1 MQRRSQGAGVL
12 AGKAQPEQRGGEYQE
27 RMLAFAL
34 MPYVAWALCV
44 RCSPMLF
51 AGATSTRP
59 SYLFLVGLTLGA
71 ALLAIAWRLRATRPG
86 KEEGL
91 FPLQSAWGVGC
102 LCASVGTLA
111 CLTPW
116 FAGLPT
122 VGSAL
127 LVGVLAGISYG
138 IALVCAVG
146 LCRRI
151 GNLVYIRMMAW
162 ALAGAL
168 IVLVV
173 LCLLV
178 PIRWLALAGTLP
190 LMSWL
195 GVRRWVKGR
204 PAGQMAL
211 TYSNALPIPRGRL
224 AALLACVGFFAAFV
238 VGMHPKSAHLPW
250 LVENVT
256 YVGALS
262 SRSLIYLLIYGC
274 LIGLVAFGLGRRS
287 RGGSPMPV
295 FVALVL
301 VYAVMFFTLPFMK
314 ELGIAANL
322 NNALSLLFLTLS
334 MPLLASVAPQLAVRG
349 AVFLTAGAFGA
360 ALMAA
365 VFMGPLFNVLPHQ
378 DEVFVALPFVVNLA
392 VLVLGVTLGP
402 WLQGLLPQ
410 GGREAPGQHGVA
422 DETALAVV
430 AGNPWEMLA
439 SEWGLTA
446 RETQVLELIVQ
457 GRNEPYMSD
466 HLCISRATVKTHV
479 NHIYKKAG
487 VLSRQELL
495 DRVHGEG

>member
-1 MQRRSQGAGVL
+1 
-12 AGKAQPEQRGGEYQE
+12 
-27 RMLAFAL
+27 MLALAL

-71 ALLAIAWRLRATRPG
+71 TLFAIAWRLRTARPG
-86 KEEGL
+86 NEERP

-122 VGSAL
+122 AGFTL

-138 IALVCAVG
+138 IALACAVG

-151 GNLVYIRMMAW
+151 GNLTFIRTLAW
-162 ALAGAL
+162 ALTGAL
-168 IVLVV
+168 IALVA

-178 PIRWLALAGTLP
+178 PVHWLALAGMLP
-190 LMSWL
+190 VASWL
-195 GVRRWVKGR
+195 GMRRWVKGQPTESQTVMAR
-204 PAGQMAL
+204 PDTPL
-211 TYSNALPIPRGRL
+211 FPHGRIT
-224 AALLACVGFFAAFV
+224 ALLVCVGFFVAFV

-250 LVENVT
+250 MVENVA

-262 SRSLIYLLIYGC
+262 SRSLVYLLIYGC
-274 LIGLVAFGLGRRS
+274 LLGLFAFGLGRRS
-287 RGGSPMPV
+287 KGSSPMPV
-295 FVALVL
+295 LVALVL

-314 ELGIAANL
+314 ELGVAANL

-334 MPLLASVAPQLAVRG
+334 VPLLASMAPQPAARG
-349 AVFLTAGAFGA
+349 AVCLTAGAFGA
-360 ALMAA
+360 AVMAA
-365 VFMGPLFNVLPHQ
+365 AFMGPLFNVLPHQ

-402 WLQGLLPQ
+402 WLQELLPQ
-410 GGREAPGQHGVA
+410 EGEKTPGQYGTT
-422 DETALAVV
+422 DEAAPVTA
-430 AGNPWEMLA
+430 AGNPWEGLA

-457 GRNEPYMSD
+457 GRNEPYMSE

>member
-1 MQRRSQGAGVL
+1 
-12 AGKAQPEQRGGEYQE
+12 
-27 RMLAFAL
+27 MLALTL

-51 AGATSTRP
+51 VGATSTRP

-71 ALLAIAWRLRATRPG
+71 TLFAIAWRLRTARPG
-86 KEEGL
+86 NEERP

-122 VGSAL
+122 AGFAL

-138 IALVCAVG
+138 IALACAVG

-151 GNLVYIRMMAW
+151 GNLACIRMMAW

-168 IVLVV
+168 VVLVI

-178 PIRWLALAGTLP
+178 PVRWLALAGVLP
-190 LMSWL
+190 LASWL
-195 GVRRWVKGR
+195 GVRRWAKGQPAAQTASAR
-204 PAGQMAL
+204 PDTPPM
-211 TYSNALPIPRGRL
+211 PRGRL
-224 AALLACVGFFAAFV
+224 AALLACVGFFVAFV

-250 LVENVT
+250 LVENVA

-274 LIGLVAFGLGRRS
+274 LLGLVAFGLGRRS
-287 RGGSPMPV
+287 KGNSPMPV
-295 FVALVL
+295 LVALVL

-314 ELGIAANL
+314 ELGVAANL

-334 MPLLASVAPQLAVRG
+334 VPLLASMAPQPAARG
-349 AVFLTAGAFGA
+349 AVCLTAGAFGA
-360 ALMAA
+360 AVMAA
-365 VFMGPLFNVLPHQ
+365 AFMGPLFNVLPHQ

-402 WLQGLLPQ
+402 WLQELLPQ
-410 GGREAPGQHGVA
+410 EGEKTPGQYGTT
-422 DETALAVV
+422 DEAAPVTA
-430 AGNPWEMLA
+430 AGNPWEGLA

-457 GRNEPYMSD
+457 GRNEPYMSE

>member
-1 MQRRSQGAGVL
+1 
-12 AGKAQPEQRGGEYQE
+12 
-27 RMLAFAL
+27 MLALTL

-71 ALLAIAWRLRATRPG
+71 TLLAVAWRVRATRPG
-86 KEEGL
+86 TEEKPL
-91 FPLQSAWGVGC
+91 PLQSAWGVGC

-138 IALVCAVG
+138 IALACAVG

-151 GNLVYIRMMAW
+151 GNLACIRMMAW

-168 IVLVV
+168 VVLVI

-178 PIRWLALAGTLP
+178 PVHWLALAGVLP
-190 LMSWL
+190 LASWL
-195 GVRRWVKGR
+195 GVRRWAKGQ
-204 PAGQMAL
+204 PAAQTAPACP
-211 TYSNALPIPRGRL
+211 NAPPIPRGRL
-224 AALLACVGFFAAFV
+224 AALLACVGFFVAFV

-250 LVENVT
+250 LVENVA

-274 LIGLVAFGLGRRS
+274 LLGLVAFGLGRRS
-287 RGGSPMPV
+287 KGSSSMPML
-295 FVALVL
+295 VALVL

-314 ELGIAANL
+314 ELGVAANL

-334 MPLLASVAPQLAVRG
+334 VPLLASMAPQPATRG
-349 AVFLTAGAFGA
+349 AVCLTAGAFGA
-360 ALMAA
+360 AVMAA
-365 VFMGPLFNVLPHQ
+365 AFMGPLFNVLPHQ

-402 WLQGLLPQ
+402 WLQELLPQ
-410 GGREAPGQHGVA
+410 EGEKTPGQHGTA
-422 DETALAVV
+422 DEAAPVTA
-430 AGNPWEMLA
+430 AGNSWEGLA

-457 GRNEPYMSD
+457 GRNEPYMSE

>member
-1 MQRRSQGAGVL
+1 
-12 AGKAQPEQRGGEYQE
+12 
-27 RMLAFAL
+27 MLALAL
-34 MPYVAWALCV
+34 MPYVTWALCV

-71 ALLAIAWRLRATRPG
+71 TLFAIAWRVRATRPG
-86 KEEGL
+86 TEERP

-122 VGSAL
+122 VSSAL

-138 IALVCAVG
+138 IALACAVG

-151 GNLVYIRMMAW
+151 GNLACIRMMAW

-168 IVLVV
+168 VVLVI

-178 PIRWLALAGTLP
+178 PVRWLALAGVLP
-190 LMSWL
+190 LASWL
-195 GVRRWVKGR
+195 GVGRWAKGQ
-204 PAGQMAL
+204 PAAQTAPACP
-211 TYSNALPIPRGRL
+211 NAPPMPRGRL

-250 LVENVT
+250 LVENVA

-274 LIGLVAFGLGRRS
+274 LLGLVAFGLGRRS
-287 RGGSPMPV
+287 KGSSSMPV
-295 FVALVL
+295 LVALVL

-314 ELGIAANL
+314 ELGVAANL

-334 MPLLASVAPQLAVRG
+334 VPLLASMAPQPAARG
-349 AVFLTAGAFGA
+349 AVCLTAGAFGA
-360 ALMAA
+360 AVMAA
-365 VFMGPLFNVLPHQ
+365 AFMGPLFNVLPHQ

-392 VLVLGVTLGP
+392 VLVLGVTLGL
-402 WLQGLLPQ
+402 WLQELLPQ
-410 GGREAPGQHGVA
+410 EGEKTPGQHGTA
-422 DETALAVV
+422 DEAAPVTA
-430 AGNPWEMLA
+430 AGNSWEGLA
-439 SEWGLTA
+439 SEWGLTV

-457 GRNEPYMSD
+457 GRNESYMSE